1 MNKKTLILSI
11 IVIAL
16 FATVASWV
24 YFVFSK
30 KPVSQPV
37 DNQKQVTQKELPP
50 NGCLE
55 ENEIAGYNIK
65 EKTGENGGILAIDVK
80 NKLDKKSIQSFEIK
94 KNSGGMFIMVWGRT
108 FFYLLRNKMS
118 LYHTLHP
125 TFAFPPQK
133 NTSS

>member
-65 EKTGENGGILAIDVK
+65 EKTGENGGILAIDVRSEEHTSELQSHV
-80 NKLDKKSIQSFEIK
+80 NIVCRLLLEKKK
-94 KNSGGMFIMVWGRT
+94 
-108 FFYLLRNKMS
+108 
-118 LYHTLHP
+118 
-125 TFAFPPQK
+125 
-133 NTSS
+133 